1 MRTEPLTAGLTI
13 VEVLVGVFLLSV
25 IAVVVLSP
33 LTSFFG
39 LTRKSSQQVSAT
51 QQAQQVV
58 EAIRGDWLNVGNYDQ
73 RCATEPLPA
82 GTTVT
87 LHNLDLSGAEAA
99 TVTLN
104 STCTGHPPDPSPARR
119 ISVQVSV
126 NGTAST
132 LNVDVARP

>member
-1 MRTEPLTAGLTI
+1 MRTEPPTAGLTI
-13 VEVLVGVFLLSV
+13 VEVLVGVLLLSV
-25 IAVVVLSP
+25 IAVAVLSP

-58 EAIRGDWLNVGNYDQ
+58 EAIRGDWLSRPNYDQ
-73 RCATEPLPA
+73 RCAADPLPA

-87 LHNLDLSGAEAA
+87 LHTLDLSGAETA
-99 TVTLN
+99 TVPLN
-104 STCTGHPPDPSPARR
+104 AACTGNPPDPSPARR

-126 NGTAST
+126 NGTTST
-132 LNVDVARP
+132 LNADVARP

>member
-1 MRTEPLTAGLTI
+1 MRTEPPTAGLTI
-13 VEVLVGVFLLSV
+13 VEVLVGVLLLSV
-25 IAVVVLSP
+25 IAVAVLSP

-58 EAIRGDWLNVGNYDQ
+58 EGIRGDWLSRPNYDQ
-73 RCATEPLPA
+73 RCAADPLPA

-87 LHNLDLSGAEAA
+87 LHNLDLSGAETA
-99 TVTLN
+99 TVPLN
-104 STCTGHPPDPSPARR
+104 ASCTGNPADPSPARR
-119 ISVQVSV
+119 VSVQVSV
-126 NGTAST
+126 NGTVST